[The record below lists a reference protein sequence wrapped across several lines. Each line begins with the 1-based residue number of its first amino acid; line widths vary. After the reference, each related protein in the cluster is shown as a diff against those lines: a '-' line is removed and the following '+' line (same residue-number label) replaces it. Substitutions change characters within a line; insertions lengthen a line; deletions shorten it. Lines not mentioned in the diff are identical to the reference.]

1 MYSKNPLG
9 EVGDVSA
16 EKSLVVPQLCGA
28 ALKFSA
34 PGNDFVNRNQK
45 NGFGFG
51 EFFFATFGGFLQTI
65 HLESKEYF
73 GTFFGC
79 DVLIV
84 QAGNHWGEGEQ
95 LRVVPQLLL

>member
-1 MYSKNPLG
+1 MNHKNALG

-16 EKSLVVPQLCGA
+16 EKSLLVPQLCGA

-34 PGNDFVNRNQK
+34 PGNDFVNRKQK
-45 NGFGFG
+45 SCFGFR
-51 EFFFATFGGFLQTI
+51 EFFFGGFVQTI
-65 HLESKEYF
+65 HLGSKGYF
-73 GTFFGC
+73 GVVFFGC

-95 LRVVPQLLL
+95 LRVVPQVLL